1 MKTKTFQGDL
11 TAKGKKFAIVVS
23 RFNSLISESLLSGAL
38 DCLERHG
45 ADSVDVIKVP
55 GAFEIPFA
63 ARKTALTKKYDAII
77 CTGAVIRGNTP
88 HFEYIA
94 AETTKGIAHVSLE
107 TGVYIS
113 FGVITADT
121 IEQAVERAG
130 TKAGNKGFDA
140 ALAAIEMLNVIDKI

>member
-1 MKTKTFQGDL
+1 MKTKTFQGEL
-11 TAKGKKFAIVVS
+11 TAKGKKFGIIVS
-23 RFNSLISESLLSGAL
+23 RFNSFVSESLLNGAV

-45 ADSVDVIKVP
+45 AENADIIKVP

-63 ARKTALTKKYDAII
+63 ARKAALSKKYDAII
-77 CTGAVIRGNTP
+77 CLGAIIRGSTP

-94 AETTKGIAHVSLE
+94 AETVKGIAHVSLE

-113 FGVITADT
+113 FGVLTVDT

-140 ALAAIEMLNVIDKI
+140 ALAAIEMLNVTDKF

>member
-1 MKTKTFQGDL
+1 MKTKTFQGEL
-11 TAKGKKFAIVVS
+11 TAKGKKFGIVVS
-23 RFNSLISESLLSGAL
+23 RFNSFVSEALLNGAI

-45 ADSVDVIKVP
+45 AENADIIKVP

-63 ARKTALTKKYDAII
+63 ARKAAMTKKYDAII
-77 CTGAVIRGNTP
+77 CIGAIIRGSTP

-94 AETTKGIAHVSLE
+94 AETVKGIAHVSLE

-113 FGVITADT
+113 FGVLTVDT

-140 ALAAIEMLNVIDKI
+140 ALAAIEMLNVTDKI